1 MKTRRQILRAA
12 GASATAGGV
21 ALAGCTSGENDDAAR
36 TTTVDS
42 LGMTLSSE
50 AFADGEP
57 IPTRYTC
64 EGANESPPLSV
75 DGVPDGTVSLAL
87 VADDP
92 DAPRAEPYVHWLVWN
107 VPPGVGT
114 VPAAIPRS
122 ERVERLDGAVQGT
135 NSSGDLGYAGP
146 CPPTGDGPHT
156 YRFTL
161 TALERELALDP
172 GAKRPA
178 LADATTDVRL
188 AQTRLTG
195 TYER

>member
-1 MKTRRQILRAA
+1 VKTRRQILRAA
-12 GASATAGGV
+12 GASATVGGI
-21 ALAGCTSGENDDAAR
+21 ALAGCTSGENDAAAR

-42 LGMTLSSE
+42 FGMTLASD

-64 EGANESPPLSV
+64 EGADESPPLSV

-87 VADDP
+87 VVDDP
-92 DAPRAEPYVHWLVWN
+92 DAPGADPYVHWVVWN
-107 VPPGVGT
+107 LPPDVGAI
-114 VPAAIPRS
+114 PAAVPRG
-122 ERVERLDGAVQGT
+122 ERVEQLGGAVQGT
-135 NSSGDLGYAGP
+135 NSSGDVGYAGP
-146 CPPTGDGPHT
+146 CPPTDDGPHT

-172 GAKRPA
+172 GARRPA
-178 LADATTDVRL
+178 LANATTDVRL